1 MAGFRPKLHLPF
13 ARWPDADK
21 ALWQHAIEADDPFS
35 VGGAARLSPASRKRY
50 FMGWRRFLGFLAIAE
65 PEALEISPADRLR
78 PERIKRF
85 AKHLDE
91 TCSPGSRATGVEA
104 VYNAARLMMP
114 DIDFGWLKEMK
125 TRLHR
130 AVPPKGET
138 RPAITSLQLL
148 KLGQE
153 LMEEVT
159 PKLGTK
165 IRLDDAVQYR
175 DGLMIA
181 LTAFVPPRRKNLA
194 ALDMVR
200 HVRLEHDSCTIVIP
214 KGETKTGSPIE
225 FEVPPLLLP
234 YLHDYCSL
242 VRPRLNPGNGC
253 TALWVSAK
261 GRELSYA
268 AIGGVFARHSA
279 RRLGLRLCP
288 HDVRAA
294 AATTWAV
301 FSPEQIGVAQELLAH
316 KDIRTTTTHY
326 NRARGIEASRAYSQ
340 AVRQIRRGQGDDRV

>member
-1 MAGFRPKLHLPF
+1 
-13 ARWPDADK
+13 
-21 ALWQHAIEADDPFS
+21 
-35 VGGAARLSPASRKRY
+35 
-50 FMGWRRFLGFLAIAE
+50 MGWQRFLGFLVITE
-65 PEALEISPADRLR
+65 PEALEISLGERLQ

-85 AKHLDE
+85 AKHLGL
-91 TCSPGSRATGVEA
+91 TCSPSSVATGVEA
-104 VYNAARLMMP
+104 AYNAARVMMP
-114 DIDFGWLKEMK
+114 DADFGWLKEMK
-125 TRLHR
+125 TRLHK
-130 AVPPKGET
+130 AVPPKRET

-148 KLGQE
+148 KLGEE
-153 LMEEVT
+153 LMEEVR

-165 IRLDDAVQYR
+165 LQLVDAIQYR
-175 DGLMIA
+175 DGLIIA

-194 ALDMVR
+194 ALDMAR

-214 KGETKTGSPIE
+214 KEETKTGSPIE

-234 YLHDYCSL
+234 YLHDYCRF

-253 TALWVSAK
+253 TALWVSPK
-261 GRELSYA
+261 GRGLSYS

-279 RRLGLRLCP
+279 QRLGLHLCP

-326 NRARGIEASRAYSQ
+326 DRARGIQASRRYFHALTQLRSS
-340 AVRQIRRGQGDDRV
+340 AAHS

>member
-1 MAGFRPKLHLPF
+1 MAGFAPRLHLPF

-21 ALWQHAIEADDPFS
+21 ALWQQAIEADDPFS
-35 VGGAARLSPASRKRY
+35 VSGARRLSPASRQRY

-65 PEALEISPADRLR
+65 PEALEISPPDRLN

-85 AKHLDE
+85 AKHLAE
-91 TCSPGSRATGVEA
+91 TCSPASIATGVEA
-104 VYNAARLMMP
+104 AYHAARVMMP
-114 DIDFGWLKEMK
+114 DVDLGWLKEMK

-153 LMEEVT
+153 LIDEVQ

-165 IRLDDAVQYR
+165 IRLADAVQYR
-175 DGLMIA
+175 DALMIA
-181 LTAFVPPRRKNLA
+181 LTAFVPLRRKNLA

-234 YLHDYCSL
+234 YLHDYCRF

-261 GRELSYA
+261 GRGLSYA
-268 AIGGVFARHSA
+268 AIGDVFARHSA
-279 RRLGLRLCP
+279 QRLGLHLCP

-294 AATTWAV
+294 AATTWAF

-316 KDIRTTTTHY
+316 QNIRTTTTHY
-326 NRARGIEASRAYSQ
+326 NRARGIQASRAYLQ
-340 AVRQIRRGQGDDRV
+340 ALKQIRS

>member
-1 MAGFRPKLHLPF
+1 MAGFKAELHLPF
-13 ARWPDADK
+13 ARWPEADK
-21 ALWQHAIEADDPFS
+21 ALWQQAIETDDPFS
-35 VGGAARLSPASRKRY
+35 VGGARRLSQASRKRY

-65 PEALEISPADRLR
+65 PEALEISPAERLR

-85 AKHLDE
+85 AKHLGE
-91 TCSPGSRATGVEA
+91 TCSPGSIATGVEA
-104 VYNAARLMMP
+104 AYHAARVMMP
-114 DIDFGWLKEMK
+114 DIGFGWLREMK
-125 TRLHR
+125 TRVHR
-130 AVPPKGET
+130 AVPPNGET

-153 LMEEVT
+153 LMEEIR

-165 IRLDDAVQYR
+165 IRLADAVRYR
-175 DGLMIA
+175 DGLMVA
-181 LTAFVPPRRKNLA
+181 LTAFVPSRRKNLA
-194 ALDMVR
+194 ALEMVR

-225 FEVPPLLLP
+225 FELAPLLLP
-234 YLHDYCSL
+234 YLHDYCRF
-242 VRPRLNPGNGC
+242 VRPRFNPGDGC

-261 GRELSYA
+261 GRDLSYA
-268 AIGGVFARHSA
+268 AIGAVFARHSA
-279 RRLGLRLCP
+279 QRLGLHLCP

-316 KDIRTTTTHY
+316 KDSRTTITHY
-326 NRARGIEASRAYSQ
+326 NRAKGIQASRGYLQ
-340 AVRQIRRGQGDDRV
+340 AVKRVRSSAVRS